1 MIIISDTKKT
11 DGGVYIKVN
20 EDKRGKDHINIY
32 SDDPQN
38 PDHTS
43 IHINIDTKSGSGN
56 ITDTTNG
63 SKEMTDTQCYL
74 TTACMSH
81 FDENFDD
88 AGYELTTLRW
98 FRDTFVSEEDIDH
111 YYKIA
116 PYIVEGIDLD
126 PNSDIIYNYIY
137 VNVIDACVKA
147 IEIGDYEF
155 AYNRYKNSILVFEEE
170 YARKQIYKRLTK
182 VLKKSLVRN

>member
-1 MIIISDTKKT
+1 MTKMSDTRKT
-11 DGGVYIKVN
+11 DGGVYIKVG
-20 EDKRGKDHINIY
+20 EDKKGREHINIY
-32 SDDPQN
+32 SKDPQD
-38 PDHTS
+38 PEHVS
-43 IHINIDTKSGSGN
+43 IHINIDPKSGSGN
-56 ITDTTNG
+56 ITDTTSG
-63 SKEMTDTQCYL
+63 SKETTDTQCYL
-74 TTACMSH
+74 TTACMRH

-98 FRDTFVSEEDIDH
+98 FRDTFVSKEDIEH
-111 YYKIA
+111 YYKMA
-116 PYIVEGIDLD
+116 PYIVDGINSD

-137 VNVIDACVKA
+137 ENVIDACVKA

-170 YARKQIYKRLTK
+170 YAKKPVYKRLAE